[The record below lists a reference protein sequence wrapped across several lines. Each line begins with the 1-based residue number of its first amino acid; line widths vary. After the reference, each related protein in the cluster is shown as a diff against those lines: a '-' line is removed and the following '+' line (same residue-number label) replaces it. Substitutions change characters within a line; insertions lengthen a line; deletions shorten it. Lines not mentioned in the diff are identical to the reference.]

1 MRSDGVEI
9 TTSIK
14 AAKETL
20 RDTRFDTPV
29 GGRILRRV
37 KTNAAYHDQTQN
49 VSLKVI
55 WAEL

>member
-14 AAKETL
+14 TAKET
-20 RDTRFDTPV
+20 DTRFDTLV
-29 GGRILRRV
+29 GGRVLRRM

>member
-14 AAKETL
+14 AAKPET
-20 RDTRFDTPV
+20 DTRFDTPV
-29 GGRILRRV
+29 GGRILRRM